1 MHHSSE
7 TSNICE
13 FNLTLRDLCNV
24 ISSRFGF
31 NHCRTMSSHGKVET
45 EKLRKNLEAQLER
58 LVQQLEDIEE
68 CRCVLGEA
76 GYEEVAQSTREDLQE
91 FNESLQ
97 RMISGDTTLVDQLG
111 AIQLATQAAISEA
124 FKTPAVIRMFGKRE
138 TTQLKERL
146 SQIDCDTKLGKL
158 NKEASDRQRGEVL
171 NALRQLGEKLDPQEL
186 QLLERL
192 ASSNIDTAGYVR
204 VTESV
209 EKGRMA
215 MAVVGDEVRTTQN
228 T

>member
-1 MHHSSE
+1 M
-7 TSNICE
+7 
-13 FNLTLRDLCNV
+13 
-24 ISSRFGF
+24 SSR
-31 NHCRTMSSHGKVET
+31 GKLET
-45 EKLRKNLEAQLER
+45 EKLRKNLEAQLDR

-68 CRCVLGEA
+68 NRSLLDAA
-76 GYEEVAQSTREDLQE
+76 GYEEAMQLTKEDLQE

-97 RMISGDTTLVDQLG
+97 RMITGDTTLVDQLG

-138 TTQLKERL
+138 TSQLRERL
-146 SQIDCDTKLGKL
+146 NKIDCNMKLGKL
-158 NKEASDRQRGEVL
+158 SKDAGDRQRAEVL
-171 NALRQLGEKLDPQEL
+171 SALRQLGDKLEPHEL

-192 ASSNIDTAGYVR
+192 MFSNIDATSYVQ
-204 VTESV
+204 VTESS

-215 MAVVGDEVRTTQN
+215 MAAVGDEVRTQT

>member
-1 MHHSSE
+1 M
-7 TSNICE
+7 
-13 FNLTLRDLCNV
+13 D
-24 ISSRFGF
+24 
-31 NHCRTMSSHGKVET
+31 
-45 EKLRKNLEAQLER
+45 R

-68 CRCVLGEA
+68 NRSLLDAA
-76 GYEEVAQSTREDLQE
+76 GYEEAMQLTKEDLQE

-97 RMISGDTTLVDQLG
+97 RMITGDTTLVDQLG

-138 TTQLKERL
+138 TSQLRERL
-146 SQIDCDTKLGKL
+146 NKIDCNMKLGKL
-158 NKEASDRQRGEVL
+158 SKDAGDRQRAEVL
-171 NALRQLGEKLDPQEL
+171 SALRQLGDKLEPHEL

-192 ASSNIDTAGYVR
+192 MFSNIDATSYVQ
-204 VTESV
+204 VTESS

-215 MAVVGDEVRTTQN
+215 MAAVGDEVRTQT